1 MPTRSVSAACGRCA
15 AAGPGARAPAR
26 VRSGPITMR
35 MARKKKAKASEMTV
49 TSAKTVPNWRSGSS
63 CAHSSGITAPSVVMA
78 ADAIDWPRAKMAAR
92 DLW

>member
-1 MPTRSVSAACGRCA
+1 
-15 AAGPGARAPAR
+15 
-26 VRSGPITMR
+26 MR
-35 MARKKKAKASEMTV
+35 MARKKKAKTSEMIV